1 MFPLWTTSPESAVS
15 SFHRLI
21 LDWRWFL
28 MMWRCARNFLILIV
42 SEVLPPFVFHRH
54 SISRRCGSWETHSQ
68 GWKLGKLSKGEM
80 INPTYLSI
88 TFYNRVE
95 QKAAAPSFHFLVTV
109 TLASS
114 NWKEAW
120 SWDTSYFY
128 FVFASSSIAIQ
139 VMIKIYHRD
148 CHSGK
153 LARAGTE
160 SI

>member
-68 GWKLGKLSKGEM
+68 GWKLGKLSKGENDQSH
-80 INPTYLSI
+80 IFVNNLLQTRRANGCS
-88 TFYNRVE
+88 TKFSFSCHTGNRKV
-95 QKAAAPSFHFLVTV
+95 
-109 TLASS
+109 ASV
-114 NWKEAW
+114 KEATHLW
-120 SWDTSYFY
+120 QQMSTTVETIERGDVVALVVWWGS
-128 FVFASSSIAIQ
+128 
-139 VMIKIYHRD
+139 
-148 CHSGK
+148 
-153 LARAGTE
+153 
-160 SI
+160 